1 MESARWFARLTRS
14 RPSAER
20 IVRIALLGLGLIG
33 GSIAKALREDPAG
46 VGPFDPTGV
55 EIAAWTPSS
64 AGPRAALEAGAVDHV
79 ARTIAE
85 AVDGAALIVIC
96 APPIAAT
103 SILDEL
109 VICRRSGRLAEG
121 AVVTDVLST
130 KRWIMAEAA
139 KRTLRFCG
147 GHPMA
152 GKHEAGFGAAE
163 ASLFVGRPWV
173 VVPDHHGASSA
184 AALVERLASSC
195 GAKPIMMD
203 ADLHDAATA
212 AVSHLPLLLSAALVS
227 AVSQGEQG
235 SAVDGWRV
243 SHLLAS
249 SGWNSA
255 TRLARGSDEMGADIL
270 ATNAREVRRR
280 LRALR
285 DELER
290 WDARLAAAENDPV
303 VGRTDIRAR
312 LAEARETLEEL
323 G

>member
-1 MESARWFARLTRS
+1 M
-14 RPSAER
+14 
-20 IVRIALLGLGLIG
+20 RIALLGLGLIG

-46 VGPFDPTGV
+46 VGPFDSTGV

-121 AVVTDVLST
+121 AVITDVLST

-152 GKHEAGFGAAE
+152 GKHETGFGAA
-163 ASLFVGRPWV
+163 
-173 VVPDHHGASSA
+173 
-184 AALVERLASSC
+184 
-195 GAKPIMMD
+195 
-203 ADLHDAATA
+203 
-212 AVSHLPLLLSAALVS
+212 
-227 AVSQGEQG
+227 
-235 SAVDGWRV
+235 
-243 SHLLAS
+243 
-249 SGWNSA
+249 
-255 TRLARGSDEMGADIL
+255 
-270 ATNAREVRRR
+270 
-280 LRALR
+280 
-285 DELER
+285 
-290 WDARLAAAENDPV
+290 
-303 VGRTDIRAR
+303 
-312 LAEARETLEEL
+312 
-323 G
+323 

>member
-1 MESARWFARLTRS
+1 MR
-14 RPSAER
+14 
-20 IVRIALLGLGLIG
+20 VALLGLGLIG
-33 GSIAKALREDPAG
+33 GSIAKALRDDPSGAG
-46 VGPFDPTGV
+46 PLDPGGV

-64 AGPRAALEAGAVDHV
+64 LGPRAALDAGAVDQV

-85 AVDGAALIVIC
+85 AVDGAALVVIC
-96 APPIAAT
+96 APPVAAT
-103 SILDEL
+103 NILDEL

-121 AVVTDVLST
+121 AVITDVLST

-139 KRTLRFCG
+139 KRSLRFCG

-152 GKHEAGFGAAE
+152 GRTETGFAA
-163 ASLFVGRPWV
+163 ADGGLFLGRPWV

-195 GAKPIMMD
+195 GARPVTMD
-203 ADLHDAATA
+203 AELHDAATA
-212 AVSHLPLLLSAALVS
+212 AVSHLPLLLAAALVS

-235 SAVDGWRV
+235 QAADGWRV

-255 TRLARGSDEMGADIL
+255 TRLARGSEEMGADIL

-290 WDARLAAAENDPV
+290 WDARLAAAENDPL
-303 VGRTDIRAR
+303 VGRIDIRAR
-312 LAEARETLEEL
+312 LAEARETLKEIE
-323 G
+323 